1 MHILRNS
8 INLDNLSQVCLEASL
23 ILELVKLTIS
33 RNQDRY
39 HLFLV
44 NADSESFQPN

>member
-39 HLFLV
+39 HLV
-44 NADSESFQPN
+44 NADSESFQSN